1 MSDLTPSIARI
12 RSQHNLRQGVKAFVE
27 QFPDMRLIV
36 EALPEIPLRARAPGF
51 EGLAE
56 IITAQQVSKAS
67 AAAIFGRTRQMV
79 EPFSAQRL
87 LETGEAPLIEA
98 GQSRAK
104 QVALLGLARAIVED
118 SLDLESLCDV
128 PVDDAIAQ
136 LTALKGIGPW
146 SAEVFLL
153 FCAGHTDIFP
163 AGDVAL
169 QHVVGEFCQLN
180 NRPDTK
186 QTRTLAAQWAPLRSI
201 AARVFYA
208 HYAQT
213 RGRSAV

>member
-1 MSDLTPSIARI
+1 MTEPNIARI
-12 RSQHNLRQGVKAFVE
+12 QSQDNLLAGVEAFVAL
-27 QFPDMRLIV
+27 FPEMQPMV

-67 AAAIFGRTRQMV
+67 AAAIFGRTKAAIQ
-79 EPFSAQRL
+79 PFSAHNFL
-87 LETGEAPLIEA
+87 KAGTEPLIEA

-104 QVALLGLARAIVED
+104 QVALIGLANAIVND
-118 SLDLESLCDV
+118 GLDLEGLCTV
-128 PVDDAIAQ
+128 SVDQAMAQ
-136 LTALKGIGPW
+136 LTALTGVGPW

-169 QHVVGEFCQLN
+169 QHVVGEICRLDSK
-180 NRPDTK
+180 PDTK
-186 QTRTLAAQWAPLRSI
+186 LTRSLAAQWAPLRSV
-201 AARVFYA
+201 AARIFYA
-208 HYAQT
+208 HYAHI
-213 RGRSAV
+213 RHRSAI

>member
-1 MSDLTPSIARI
+1 MT
-12 RSQHNLRQGVKAFVE
+12 
-27 QFPDMRLIV
+27 QFPKMQPVV

-67 AAAIFGRTRQMV
+67 AAAIFGRTKAAIH
-79 EPFSAQRL
+79 PFSARKF
-87 LETGEAPLIEA
+87 LESGTQPLIEA

-104 QVALLGLARAIVED
+104 QVALVGLANAIVND
-118 SLDLESLCDV
+118 GLDLEGLCNV
-128 PVDDAIAQ
+128 SVEQAMAQ
-136 LTALKGIGPW
+136 LTALKGVGPW

-169 QHVVGEFCQLN
+169 QHVVGEICGLESK
-180 NRPDTK
+180 PDTK
-186 QTRTLAAQWAPLRSI
+186 LTRSLTAQWAPLRSV

-208 HYAQT
+208 HYAHT
-213 RGRSAV
+213 RRRSAI

>member
-1 MSDLTPSIARI
+1 MTELNIARI
-12 RSQHNLRQGVKAFVE
+12 RNQDNLRAGVEAFVLA
-27 QFPDMRLIV
+27 FPQMGSIV
-36 EALPEIPLRARAPGF
+36 ETLPEIPLRARTPGF

-67 AAAIFGRTRQMV
+67 ASAIFQRTKALIDPLTPQT
-79 EPFSAQRL
+79 L
-87 LETGEAPLIEA
+87 LEAGTQPLIDA

-104 QVALLGLARAIVED
+104 QVALIGLAESIVHD
-118 SLDLESLCDV
+118 GLNLEGLCDL
-128 PVDDAIAQ
+128 PVDEAMAQ
-136 LTALKGIGPW
+136 MTALKGIGPW

-169 QHVVGEFCQLN
+169 QHVVGEVCALPN
-180 NRPDTK
+180 KPDTK
-186 QTRTLAAQWAPLRSI
+186 LTRSLAAQWAPFRSI

-208 HYAQT
+208 HYAHT
-213 RGRSAV
+213 RRRSAI

>member
-1 MSDLTPSIARI
+1 MSDRVPNIARI
-12 RSQHNLRQGVKAFVE
+12 RNQHNLQQGVEVFVD
-27 QFPDMRLIV
+27 QFPQFRSV
-36 EALPEIPLRARAPGF
+36 VKALPDIPLRARPPGF

-67 AAAIFGRTRQMV
+67 ASAIFERTRR
-79 EPFSAQRL
+79 EIHPFTAEHL
-87 LETGEAPLIEA
+87 LALGEAPLIAA

-118 SLDLESLCDV
+118 ALDLEGLCEF
-128 PVDDAIAQ
+128 PVDQAIAS

-146 SAEVFLL
+146 SAEVYLL

-163 AGDVAL
+163 AGDIAL
-169 QHVVGEFCQLN
+169 QHVVGELCQLH

-186 QTRTLAAQWAPLRSI
+186 QTRLLAAQWAPFRSV

-208 HYAQT
+208 HYARI